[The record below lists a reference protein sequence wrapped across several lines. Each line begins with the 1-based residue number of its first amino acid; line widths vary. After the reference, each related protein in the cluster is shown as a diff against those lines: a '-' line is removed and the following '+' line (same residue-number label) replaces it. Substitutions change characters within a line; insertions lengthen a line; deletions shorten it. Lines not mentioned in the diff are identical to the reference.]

1 MSARIQLDGYKNT
14 YTNFDCISGKVIVF
28 LSHDEDI
35 SAIVLKL
42 EGESFSKLIRS
53 SNAYNSNNGR
63 KDSIATEVHK
73 VLYQVHQVFPRL
85 HSDSSRSTSRNLQA
99 GKHEFPF
106 QFQIP
111 SENECGNDTQTSLLS
126 GFAGASLLN
135 LRQQQLQHVKQK
147 LPPTL
152 TALPGTAEI
161 RYFIKVTVQRRSLF
175 KENSRS
181 ELSFKFLPTELPRP
195 QPTSNQFY
203 VRMPFSF
210 LSQQSQG
217 SRGWWN
223 IFKKQKTKL
232 SELAPEGEIDVR
244 FPGSAILTCN
254 KPPPFHLIVRRTN
267 RSSEQ
272 IFMVSCTF
280 HLHGETSIRAKGV
293 MHIEKISWVLLN
305 ICGSWVPIGLP
316 DGSDGNDY
324 EINSSFWSGRPL
336 PESVCPSFVTCNL
349 GRSYELQI
357 RVGLSYGKPGDNQ
370 VITVPFQ
377 FPVEVYSG
385 ISVAPRLD
393 VQAESTPTASTA
405 SCFPHMHAD
414 TDCPD
419 PPPPTYEEATAGSSG
434 TSSGR
439 QM

>member
-1 MSARIQLDGYKNT
+1 MSARIQLDGDKNT
-14 YTNFDCISGKVIVF
+14 YTSFDCISGKIIVF
-28 LSHDEDI
+28 LSNDEDI
-35 SAIVLKL
+35 SAIVVKL
-42 EGESFSKLIRS
+42 EGESFSKLLRP
-53 SNAYNSNNGR
+53 SNAHNSNNGR
-63 KDSIATEVHK
+63 RDSIATEVHK

-85 HSDSSRSTSRNLQA
+85 HSESSRSASKILQA

-106 QFQIP
+106 QFQFP
-111 SENECGNDTQTSLLS
+111 SDNECGNETQTSLLS
-126 GFAGASLLN
+126 GFAGVSLLN

-175 KENSRS
+175 KENWRS
-181 ELSFKFLPTELPRP
+181 ELSFKFLPTEPPRP

-210 LSQQSQG
+210 LSQPSQG

-244 FPGSAILTCN
+244 FPGSAILTWN

-272 IFMVSCTF
+272 IFMVSCAF
-280 HLHGETSIRAKGV
+280 HLHGKTLIRAKGV

-316 DGSDGNDY
+316 DASDGNDY
-324 EINSSFWSGRPL
+324 EINNSFWSGRPL
-336 PESVCPSFVTCNL
+336 PQSVCPSFDTCNL

-357 RVGLSYGKPGDNQ
+357 RVSLSYGKPGDNQ
-370 VITVPFQ
+370 VITIPFQ

-385 ISVAPRLD
+385 ILVAPQLD
-393 VQAESTPTASTA
+393 VQAESIPTALEA
-405 SCFPHMHAD
+405 PYFPHLHAD
-414 TDCPD
+414 TTCQD
-419 PPPPTYEEATAGSSG
+419 PPPPTYEEATAGSNG
-434 TSSGR
+434 PSSGR